1 MKTKTLLSG
10 SLFCAIAFFVI
21 SHYTKNEVE
30 RNMQMIEGICA
41 FLFFV
46 TVFWV
51 LILTLLKRK
60 NTLYPIMG
68 TIFGF
73 FSLVTVPYEYTALW
87 YEILHIGSYGISL
100 FSIAHI
106 LKPKNSEVFI

>member
-1 MKTKTLLSG
+1 METKVTLVFTLI
-10 SLFCAIAFFVI
+10 LAVFFFVF
-21 SHYTKNEVE
+21 SHFRDEKNI
-30 RNMQMIEGICA
+30 QMLEGVCA
-41 FLFFV
+41 FIFLI

-73 FSLVTVPYEYTALW
+73 FIFVTVPYVYIALW
-87 YEILHIGSYGISL
+87 YEILHICSYGVSL
-100 FSIAHI
+100 FSVAHI
-106 LKPKNSEVFI
+106 LKPKNSEIFT